1 MAGTLGAGVVAVTKG
16 LDIAFFGCSLVS
28 AYQNGPA
35 TYCRGILRALAERGH
50 RIRFYEPLLD
60 ERLAHRDI
68 VDPPWATVVRYAPD
82 GSGLEEALADA
93 YDADVLVKS
102 SDIGLFD
109 DLIEAAL
116 PQCTAASA
124 ISVYWDMSG
133 PATLARLRERN
144 DDALRLQLPWYD
156 LVLIRNGGPETVE
169 GFERMGARCCFPV
182 YNAFDP
188 TTHYPMAPE
197 PHYSAVLTLCA
208 HRAPERD
215 EHVTRTFVSV
225 AASHPGR
232 RFVLAGCGWD
242 DMSLPSNV
250 SYLGYVYTGEHN
262 ALYSSTR
269 ALLNVP
275 RPLAREAGFCP
286 SARLFEAAG
295 AGTCAISDAWPGV
308 DQYFDPGNEILL
320 ADQGEDVAAHLA
332 VLNPERAALIGRRAR
347 DRALTQHTF
356 AHRAID
362 VEALLEG
369 RDRQPRM
376 AL

>member
-1 MAGTLGAGVVAVTKG
+1 MTQG

-68 VDPPWATVVRYAPD
+68 VDPPWATVTRYPPD
-82 GSGLEEALADA
+82 GSGLEAALADA
-93 YDADVLVKS
+93 YDADVLIKS
-102 SDIGLFD
+102 SDIGVFD

-116 PQCTAASA
+116 PHCTTSSA
-124 ISVYWDMSG
+124 LSVYWDMSG
-133 PATLARLRERN
+133 PATLARLRERT
-144 DDALRLQLPWYD
+144 DDPLRLQLPWYD
-156 LVLIRNGGPETVE
+156 LVVIRNGGPDVVE
-169 GFERMGARCCFPV
+169 GFERIGARCCFPV

-188 TTHYPMAPE
+188 TTHYPTAPDA
-197 PHYSAVLTLCA
+197 HYSALLTLCA

-215 EHVTRTFVSV
+215 EQIGRTFLSV
-225 AASHPGR
+225 AASLPGR

-242 DMSLPSNV
+242 DMALPGNV

-262 ALYSSTR
+262 ALYASTR
-269 ALLNVP
+269 ASLNVA
-275 RPLAREAGFCP
+275 RPLDRESGYCP
-286 SARLFEAAG
+286 SARLFEAAAAG
-295 AGTCAISDAWPGV
+295 ACAISEPWPGME
-308 DQYFDPGNEILL
+308 QFFEPGNDILL
-320 ADQGEDVAAHLA
+320 AICGEEVAAHLA
-332 VLNPERAALIGRRAR
+332 LLNPERAALIGRRAR

-356 AHRAID
+356 AHRAIE

-369 RDRQPRM
+369 RDRQPRI